1 MKHFLFFAAL
11 LIANAIGAKVTL
23 PHIMGNDMVLQQ
35 QSLCRLWGKATP
47 GKSLTVT
54 TSWNNRKY
62 KTIASENGEW
72 LVEVN
77 TPKAGGPY
85 KITFDDGEKT
95 ILDNI
100 LIGEVWIC
108 SGQSNME
115 MPVQG
120 FLGQPTNNSLETI
133 AKAGNYPNI
142 RFISLP
148 QTDSTQPLSDC
159 DATWKVSN
167 SENIPTLSANAY
179 FFAKMLNETLHVPVG
194 IIVSC
199 WGGSSIESWM
209 SPEALQSVDGWDRK
223 QAEARKK
230 IQQRPSLLYN
240 GMITP
245 INKFSAKGFLWSQ
258 GEGNI
263 QNYKLYAQLKTA
275 MVKQWRTEWKNP
287 NMPFCNECT
296 GKRSQRQTLPC
307 RTANKMFGHDTQF
320 RHRVNH

>member
-159 DATWKVSN
+159 DATWKDTNVKCQC
-167 SENIPTLSANAY
+167 LFLCQNA
-179 FFAKMLNETLHVPVG
+179 E
-194 IIVSC
+194 
-199 WGGSSIESWM
+199 
-209 SPEALQSVDGWDRK
+209 
-223 QAEARKK
+223 
-230 IQQRPSLLYN
+230 
-240 GMITP
+240 
-245 INKFSAKGFLWSQ
+245 
-258 GEGNI
+258 
-263 QNYKLYAQLKTA
+263 
-275 MVKQWRTEWKNP
+275 
-287 NMPFCNECT
+287 
-296 GKRSQRQTLPC
+296 
-307 RTANKMFGHDTQF
+307 
-320 RHRVNH
+320 